1 MRRMMIAL
9 TGALLAA
16 GLLST
21 VALQAQA
28 QSAELSVLDR
38 NKATVTQFVD
48 GDLIQLKIKLPS
60 RAPQPTRLT
69 FAMDQATTPIA
80 ECTVPAN
87 GESCETAPLASLG
100 WAWDKDGQPRRERT
114 IRALADGTAVAT
126 AQVRISPRPVVLAHG
141 FIGSADAW
149 SAYLGPDGFLGQ
161 RGYPHKARSSWSSH
175 DEASARRL
183 WEVSEELTGAKYSI

>member
-1 MRRMMIAL
+1 MMIAL

-60 RAPQPTRLT
+60 RLCNDSLT
-69 FAMDQATTPIA
+69 FAMDQANPIA
-80 ECTVPAN
+80 ECTVPVT
-87 GESCETAPLASLG
+87 GEL
-100 WAWDKDGQPRRERT
+100 RN
-114 IRALADGTAVAT
+114 
-126 AQVRISPRPVVLAHG
+126 
-141 FIGSADAW
+141 
-149 SAYLGPDGFLGQ
+149 
-161 RGYPHKARSSWSSH
+161 
-175 DEASARRL
+175 
-183 WEVSEELTGAKYSI
+183 